1 VIENV
6 GPLREFTRSN
16 GSVGQVRNIVLKDDT
31 GEMRVA
37 LWGDKALAIAEENEH
52 SKVILRDCFPKSG
65 LGNELELSVDWR
77 SGLTLASTVDDGIRD
92 NATSQEAEGHNA
104 TSQEAEEVIT
114 GMVISSAAS
123 VCVDNGIDYV
133 TFERALSKSTLEV
146 GEEVTV
152 VGDRIND
159 ALRVRS
165 VSKIPQDAASGK
177 VATIKSRL
185 DALDSSKQ

>member
-1 VIENV
+1 
-6 GPLREFTRSN
+6 
-16 GSVGQVRNIVLKDDT
+16 
-31 GEMRVA
+31 MRVA

-92 NATSQEAEGHNA
+92 NATSQEAEGHNATSQEAEGHNA